1 MRKNTLVLFSALV
14 GSISLFAQTGKNTL
28 TPASNSVL
36 LSHETHVNEMS
47 QEKTLLCVDTLR
59 YPQAKEQIIGTNNF
73 YSGFGVW
80 QADNESVSQA
90 FLNSGNLSITGVEFF
105 GAKST
110 DALAAATVT
119 VNAAIYNVDANF
131 VPTTIVG
138 SGNVTI
144 TATTY
149 GYRYVTF
156 ASPITVTGNYAVIL
170 KPTNTNGIL
179 NLYVNDIAAGQ
190 TYDELLTRFYSAY
203 ASYPNPNNWN
213 TIPTFEGGGANY
225 EPLIA
230 PLVNYSINT
239 NFNASATTVCQGTAV
254 TYTNTSTPV
263 SAFNNRMLNYQIF
276 RTFFGLATS
285 DSTFV
290 YDMDNLSPYIWSG
303 TTTYTH
309 PAAGTYD
316 VLLGTNGGFWNS
328 CFDFTTQTITVNPIP
343 AAPTVTPGG
352 PTTFCAG
359 GSVTLTSSSATGNT
373 WSTGETTQA
382 ITVNSGSTV
391 TVTATA
397 LGCTSPSSTPQT
409 ITVTPLDNANY
420 NYPTNSIC
428 AGSSNQIPTTSVAGS
443 FSSTPAGLTFVSATT
458 GEIDVLGSA
467 VGTYTVTYTTS
478 GTCPNTSNQ
487 TITITTA
494 PDANFT
500 YANAAYC
507 STASNPLPVFGGG
520 ASAGVFSSTPG
531 LNFVNTNTGEINLAT
546 STPGAYVVT
555 NTIAAS
561 GACAAA
567 SQTFNV
573 TVNESPSATISGGAT
588 FCDGGSTPISIALT
602 GSAPWTVTYSDGTNI
617 ITDNATVSP
626 YIFNAV
632 NVGTYTVSNVT
643 SGGCSNTGT
652 GSAVVVINPNP
663 TVTVDPVA
671 PLCDNVGPVV
681 LTATPVGGVFSG
693 TSVSAGNFDPSIGAG
708 SYTVTY
714 DYTDGNGCEGSASA
728 IVLVNASPVVTL
740 APFTAVCDN
749 ANAFTLTGGLPAGGN
764 YSGTGVS
771 GGLFDPSV
779 AGVGSTAIT
788 YAVTN
793 GSGCTA
799 SAIESVLVNDCAS
812 IDEITAFELIIAPN
826 PATSSITIN
835 AVGNV
840 ANNTTVKM
848 VAEDGRIVLSPRAF
862 ENGELTVDV
871 AAFARGLYFIQVE
884 SAGAVQVNKVILK

>member
-1 MRKNTLVLFSALV
+1 MRKKTLVLLTALI
-14 GSISLFAQTGKNTL
+14 GTFSLFAQTGKGAL
-28 TPASNSVL
+28 APATSSSL
-36 LSHETHVNEMS
+36 LSHETNLNEMS
-47 QEKTLLCVDTLR
+47 QEKTLSCVDTIR

-190 TYDELLTRFYSAY
+190 SYDELFTRFFSAY

-276 RTFFGLATS
+276 RTYFGLATS

-373 WSTGETTQA
+373 WSTGETTQS

-428 AGSSNQIPTTSVAGS
+428 SGSSNQTPTTSVAGS

-617 ITDNATVSP
+617 VTDNATVSP

-693 TSVSAGNFDPSIGAG
+693 TSVSAGNFDPTIGAG

-714 DYTDGNGCEGSASA
+714 DYTDGNGCAGSSSA
-728 IVLVNASPVVTL
+728 IVLVNASPVVTQ
-740 APFTAVCDN
+740 APLTDVCLD
-749 ANAFTLTGGLPAGGN
+749 ANAFTLTGGLPAGGT
-764 YSGTGVS
+764 YTGTGVA
-771 GGLFDPSV
+771 GGLFDPAV
-779 AGVGSTAIT
+779 AGDGSTAIT
-788 YAVTN
+788 YSVTN
-793 GSGCTA
+793 GSGCSS
-799 SAIESVLVNDCAS
+799 SATESILVNDCAG
-812 IDEITAFELIIAPN
+812 IDEITAFDLVIAPN
-826 PATSSITIN
+826 PA
-835 AVGNV
+835 
-840 ANNTTVKM
+840 NTTLYITSNESVQISL
-848 VAEDGRIVLSPRAF
+848 VSIDGKTVIMNRELQANSPVL
-862 ENGELTVDV
+862 LDV
-871 AAFARGLYFIQVE
+871 TGFARGVYYLQVVGRKNN
-884 SAGAVQVNKVILK
+884 STKSIVLN